1 MTTMDICDDLG
12 GLGFTNC
19 DDEDTGIKIF
29 GGYKFN
35 PNFGVEASW
44 VDLGEVSVAG
54 PGGSASFAVDGF
66 GLAAVGMIPLNER
79 FGVFGKVGLYMW
91 DVSGGGLATGIS
103 DDGSDIMF
111 GAGVNWNLT
120 DRFGCRPSGSA
131 STSTEMT

>member
-1 MTTMDICDDLG
+1 MILAALDSRTATMKIPG
-12 GLGFTNC
+12 SRFSAATNSTRTSAWRPPGSILARC
-19 DDEDTGIKIF
+19 
-29 GGYKFN
+29 
-35 PNFGVEASW
+35 PWRARA
-44 VDLGEVSVAG
+44 VAHRLQWM
-54 PGGSASFAVDGF
+54 GF
-66 GLAAVGMIPLNER
+66 GLAVVGMPLNER